1 MDEQPLRDAYDL
13 VIVGSGN
20 AGLTAAVT
28 AALAGLDT
36 VVIEKAPLFGG
47 SSALSGGAIWIPDNH
62 ANRRG
67 GLRDSFEDADRYLEH
82 LTGDVVDEARRHAF
96 LRRGPE
102 MLAFLEE
109 RTKHI
114 RYHYTPGYPDY
125 HPEAPGGMAEG
136 RSAIPQ
142 AIDSK
147 KLGRMWRKLN
157 RSDVLQPP
165 GGLWLRPS
173 EYREMLLLTRTWKGR
188 RTALRVGARTALA
201 RLAGRSIV
209 SSGAAGIVRLAL
221 AAGDL
226 RVPIVLD
233 TPLVELHRS
242 GDRVD
247 AVTVEH
253 RGSTRR
259 VTARYGVIL
268 AAGGF
273 DHNDAMRQRYQEHPI
288 SGSWSSGAKSNTGDA
303 IVAGRALGAGVDLMD
318 RAWWGPSVLAGDRAL
333 FFLSERSLPGSIMV
347 DQDAQRFCNE
357 AAPYVDAV
365 DAMYAHHRETGRAIP
380 AHLIF
385 DQRFRDRYPF
395 IKIPPRAPLPRTW
408 YDEGWVVK
416 ADSLDELAD
425 RIGLDPTAL
434 GATIDRFNGFA
445 RTGVDEDFG
454 RGESAYDNYY
464 ADPTIEPNPNLGPID
479 RGPFYALRIVP
490 GDLGTCGGLTTD
502 ENARVLRTDGTVID
516 GLYAAGNCS
525 ATVMG
530 NQYAGPGATL
540 GPAMVFGYI
549 AARHAERTRPAT
561 TRSTTAP

>member
-1 MDEQPLRDAYDL
+1 MDDQPLRDSYDL
-13 VIVGSGN
+13 VVVGSGN
-20 AGLTAAVT
+20 AGLTAGIT
-28 AALAGLDT
+28 AALDGLDV
-36 VVIEKAPLFGG
+36 VVIEKGELFGG

-67 GLRDSFEDADRYLEH
+67 GLEDSIEEADRYLEH
-82 LTGDVVDEARRHAF
+82 LTGEIVDEARRHAY
-96 LRRGPE
+96 LREGPK

-125 HPEAPGGMAEG
+125 HPEAPGGKAEG
-136 RSAIPQ
+136 RSAIPK

-147 KLGRMWRKLN
+147 KLGRLWRKLN

-188 RTALRVGARTALA
+188 RTAFKVGARTALA

-209 SSGAAGIVRLAL
+209 SSGAAGIVRLTL
-221 AAGDL
+221 AARDL
-226 RVPIVLD
+226 DIPLLLG
-233 TPLVELHRS
+233 TPLVELHRTA
-242 GDRVD
+242 GRVD
-247 AVTVEH
+247 SVTVEH
-253 RGSTRR
+253 RGETRR
-259 VTARYGVIL
+259 IGARLGVIL

-273 DHNDAMRQRYQEHPI
+273 DHNDAMRQLHQEHPI
-288 SGSWSSGAKSNTGDA
+288 SGSWSSGAKTNTGDA
-303 IVAGRALGAGVDLMD
+303 ILAGQALGAGVDLMD

-347 DQDAQRFCNE
+347 DGDAHRFCNE
-357 AAPYVDAV
+357 SAPYVDAV
-365 DAMYAHHRETGRAIP
+365 DAMYAHHRTTGRGIP

-395 IKIPPRAPLPRTW
+395 IRIPPRAPLPKAW
-408 YDEGWVVK
+408 YEQGWVVR
-416 ADSLDELAD
+416 ADSLAELATK
-425 RIGLDPTAL
+425 IGLDPDAL
-434 GATIDRFNGFA
+434 DKTVDRFNDFA

-502 ENARVLRTDGTVID
+502 EHARVVESDGTVIE
-516 GLYAAGNCS
+516 GLYAAGNS
-525 ATVMG
+525 AATVMG
-530 NQYAGPGATL
+530 EQYAGPGATL

-549 AARHAERTRPAT
+549 AARHANRNR
-561 TRSTTAP
+561 TAP